1 MLAGRID
8 ETGSH
13 QGHSHQGHSLF
24 RKKAVSVRRIPVV

>member
-8 ETGSH
+8 ETG
-13 QGHSHQGHSLF
+13 SHQGHSLF